1 MNVGT
6 LYELLDRL
14 PERCDGFTV
23 RFTLH
28 DRTDWVQPECWRVD
42 DEGDLILSVWNDG
55 EDHDDDEYTVDGLK
69 DLLDGYWND
78 DCEEGQEI
86 YDWQEVY
93 LEDVETDEYTGDE
106 DSTYYD
112 ILEDRFQ
119 INWKRERVDAF
130 MEYN

>member
-14 PERCDGFTV
+14 PERCDYFKV
-23 RFTLH
+23 RFTRH
-28 DRTDWVQPECWRVD
+28 DRTEWVQPECWKVD
-42 DEGDLILSVWNDG
+42 DGDLILSLWNDG

-112 ILEDRFQ
+112 ILDDRFQ
-119 INWKRERVDAF
+119 INWKRERVDVF